1 MASYDILGNI
11 ALIKGEVNGRKK
23 TRSEKLK
30 QAKELLERPSIKT
43 VLEKVG
49 NVKGRLRTI
58 NVRHVLGERNLIAK
72 HRENECV
79 FKFNVGTCYFSGRL
93 SNERKEIAS
102 KVKKKDKVLVMFAG
116 VGVYPIVIYKMK
128 KPVKIVGVEIGRECC
143 RFFKENLKLNKMVDK
158 IEVIQGD
165 VKRKVFGL
173 GKFDVVIM
181 PRPNLKDSFLEQGLS
196 VCKKGGRIFYYGFGR
211 ESERDEMLNELK
223 EEVKKFKR
231 KIKIGKVV
239 KAGEIAPYKYRWRV
253 EIGVL

>member
-1 MASYDILGNI
+1 MASCDILGNI
-11 ALIKGEVNGRKK
+11 AIIKGQGKSKK
-23 TRSEKLK
+23 QKLA
-30 QAKELLERPSIKT
+30 QAKKLLENPNIKT

-58 NVRHVLGERNLIAK
+58 NVKHVLGERNLIAK

-102 KVKKKDKVLVMFAG
+102 KIKKKDKVLVMFAG

-143 RFFKENLKLNKMVDK
+143 RFFRENLKLNKMVDK

-173 GKFDVVIM
+173 GKFDVVVM
-181 PRPNLKDSFLEQGLS
+181 PRPNLKDSFLKQGLS
-196 VCKKGGRIFYYGFGR
+196 ACRKGGKIFYYGFCNLDKKKDMIDGIVR
-211 ESERDEMLNELK
+211 EAK
-223 EEVKKFKR
+223 GFKR
-231 KIKIGKVV
+231 KIRINKVV

-253 EIGVL
+253 EIEVLR